1 MRNKLIELMETEI
14 ECNKDGHG
22 ECEMCPYS
30 YADKACV
37 RHISELTADMML
49 SKGVLAPPVKVG
61 DYVYTIKGA
70 YYKEPKFCRVS
81 EPLKVNEISIK
92 YKRDGKDTIMRGFI
106 TENGTRYSFDNI
118 GKTVF
123 LTKEEAEKEL
133 MRRKGEL

>member
-1 MRNKLIELMETEI
+1 MRNRLIELLETDI

-22 ECEMCPYS
+22 DCEMCPYS
-30 YADKACV
+30 YADRACTQ
-37 RHISELTADMML
+37 HISELIADMML
-49 SKGVLAPPVKVG
+49 SKGVIASPVKVG

-70 YYKEPKFCRVS
+70 YCKEPKYCTVS
-81 EPLKVNEISIK
+81 KPLRVNEISIK
-92 YKRDGKDTIMRGFI
+92 HKRDGKDTIMRGFI

-133 MRRKGEL
+133 ARRRGE